1 MPKPKRPKLIIR
13 TGDQARTLRKKL
25 GLNQAEFWGRVGTT
39 QSGGSRYE
47 SGRDIP
53 DAVLML
59 LHIAYG
65 PERQAALLHGWLRT
79 RPEQASRG

>member
-1 MPKPKRPKLIIR
+1 MTKPHQQRRPKLIIH

-25 GLNQAEFWGRVGTT
+25 GLTQSEFWGRAGTT

-59 LHIAYG
+59 LQIAYG
-65 PERQAALLHGWLRT
+65 TERQAEQLQDWLRA
-79 RPEQASRG
+79 RP

>member
-1 MPKPKRPKLIIR
+1 MTKPTQPKRPKLIIR
-13 TGDQARTLRKKL
+13 TGDQARTRRKEL

-59 LHIAYG
+59 LQIAYG
-65 PERQAALLHGWLRT
+65 PERHAALLQEWLRA
-79 RPEQASRG
+79 RP